1 MNNRVLAVVAVLIVA
16 IAAVAGYAVL
26 GPRLGTEQAMN
37 AAPATG
43 MMAASGEAKP
53 ADDATVIAAPAT
65 SSSPID
71 ATQKE
76 VIENIIREYL
86 MEHPEVIRD
95 AMEALEQKRIAEE
108 SERQTKAISD
118 NRDKLLNSPLQVV
131 LGNPAGD
138 VTLVEFFDYNCGYCR
153 RAHADMTRLINED
166 GKLRVVLK
174 EFPVLGPASMEA
186 AQVAV
191 AVNIVAPEKYGE
203 FHDKMLAD
211 KAQASAER
219 AIAIAESIGIDG
231 TKLREAVKN
240 ETVGKTIEEVYAMA
254 NSLGLT
260 GTPSYVVG
268 DEVVV
273 GAVGFDELK
282 SKIESIR
289 ACGSTVC

>member
-1 MNNRVLAVVAVLIVA
+1 MNNRVLAAIAVLVVAVAA
-16 IAAVAGYAVL
+16 IAGYAL
-26 GPRLGTEQAMN
+26 LAPRMGNEQAMN
-37 AAPATG
+37 AAPAAGT
-43 MMAASGEAKP
+43 MAAPGDDKP
-53 ADDATVIAAPAT
+53 LGDLSMIDEKLGV
-65 SSSPID
+65 SSPVD

-86 MEHPEVIRD
+86 MEHPEVIRE
-95 AMEALEQKRIAEE
+95 AMEALEQKRIAAE
-108 SERQTKAISD
+108 SEQQTKAIAD
-118 NRDKLLNSPLQVV
+118 NREKLLNSPMQVV

-166 GKLRVVLK
+166 SKLRVVLK

-186 AQVAV
+186 AQVAI

-211 KAQASAER
+211 KAQASADR

-231 TKLREAVKN
+231 AKLREAVKN

-268 DEVVV
+268 NEVVV

-282 SKIESIR
+282 SKIESVR

>member
-1 MNNRVLAVVAVLIVA
+1 MNNRVLIALAVLIVA
-16 IAAVAGYAVL
+16 AVAIAGYAL
-26 GPRLGTEQAMN
+26 RGPRMGAEQAT
-37 AAPATG
+37 APSAGTTAT
-43 MMAASGEAKP
+43 
-53 ADDATVIAAPAT
+53 ADENGLGDLTVIDSKFGA
-65 SSSPID
+65 SSPID

-108 SERQTKAISD
+108 GERQTKAIAD

-153 RAHADMTRLINED
+153 RAHADMARLIDED
-166 GKLRVVLK
+166 SKLRVVLK

-211 KAQASAER
+211 KAQASADR

-231 TKLREAVKN
+231 AKMREALKN
-240 ETVGKTIEEVYAMA
+240 EAVGKTIEEVYAMA
-254 NSLGLT
+254 NALGLT

-268 DEVVV
+268 NEVVV
-273 GAVGFDELK
+273 GAVGYDELK
-282 SKIESIR
+282 SKIDAVR